1 MVLSSAVLKEN
12 LPSGFFP
19 LTFCSRGHCMIL
31 DYYKLHT
38 DLVPPQCLLGKQVQC
53 PLPWWFILHVLS
65 AHAQWPSWM
74 ALPSFSLCR
83 GPLSLGLSA
92 RPPPLYAPSEASVQ
106 SLIPV
111 SLVLLVLCPPYPLV
125 TLPAVTRYAAAN
137 PCSQKAPS
145 LCHLPS
151 WEHMGSLMPKTP
163 GQRHGIL
170 NLEGMRRNYLVQPHS
185 FSDGETEVQRR

>member
-1 MVLSSAVLKEN
+1 MPSALVIH
-12 LPSGFFP
+12 
-19 LTFCSRGHCMIL
+19 TSRSICACPVAKLDGAPVIL
-31 DYYKLHT
+31 
-38 DLVPPQCLLGKQVQC
+38 
-53 PLPWWFILHVLS
+53 PLPWTS
-65 AHAQWPSWM
+65 EPWP
-74 ALPSFSLCR
+74 LRTPPSSLC
-83 GPLSLGLSA
+83 PQWSLS
-92 RPPPLYAPSEASVQ
+92 PE
-106 SLIPV
+106 LIPV

-185 FSDGETEVQRR
+185 FTDGETEVQRR